1 MFNVSSVPLGNYPKL
16 PLPTMEGLFADVVLT
31 ADVKAGLSSVCLPQ
45 EADSFFGGVAF
56 AFHFLGP
63 FNKVPDY
70 HSRWISLMRLNHHGE
85 CRNICAIFS
94 EIRVITFI
102 VRLTFWVAAPLGTG
116 TYS

>member
-1 MFNVSSVPLGNYPKL
+1 M
-16 PLPTMEGLFADVVLT
+16 
-31 ADVKAGLSSVCLPQ
+31 LSTDIEDALCSVCFPQ
-45 EADSFFGGVAF
+45 DADSFFGGVAF